1 MTEYSVVLL
10 GSGPT
15 SRANVEA
22 LMSDHYYANGEEG
35 TLVIA
40 FNSKPSQGQVWA
52 AQHAKQQKIEVVVF
66 GNQGAFLDSISHAT
80 LVETKEPIDDSLKA
94 FKEKNSQVFI
104 LWSDEDSDCSDA
116 LLVCKTHGLPS
127 YDLCDGLAVITAAED
142 ITRSITPAMP
152 ASEAST
158 EKTPVVDEDDED
170 YEEPEDEEVE
180 DGEEEEYDDAVD
192 DIYAAIDGFINLIV
206 SRLAD
211 KLKELN
217 KDMEQ
222 NK

>member
-1 MTEYSVVLL
+1 
-10 GSGPT
+10 
-15 SRANVEA
+15 
-22 LMSDHYYANGEEG
+22 
-35 TLVIA
+35 
-40 FNSKPSQGQVWA
+40 
-52 AQHAKQQKIEVVVF
+52 
-66 GNQGAFLDSISHAT
+66 
-80 LVETKEPIDDSLKA
+80 
-94 FKEKNSQVFI
+94 
-104 LWSDEDSDCSDA
+104 
-116 LLVCKTHGLPS
+116 
-127 YDLCDGLAVITAAED
+127 LAVITAAED
-142 ITRSITPAMP
+142 ITRSVTPVMP

-158 EKTPVVDEDDED
+158 EKASVVDEDDED